1 MAPNSCP
8 RPHSEETAELVL
20 HTLSVCPSVSLPT
33 ADNATGPKAG
43 RPHTFGAVQGAPLE
57 AWPFSL
63 DATVSSSPR
72 PTDPEGPPQPQHSQQ
87 GSPYPA
93 SHLCLCLQGRLLEK
107 PSSPQA
113 STSGPQG
120 RCSRPAPQTLGPCL
134 PPSLVQAHQ
143 GQEGRGGFPA
153 APPCRNP
160 LSARGSG
167 WAGISF
173 LQPASAAH
181 RLLSLRLLGL
191 LGSHGC
197 VYPCMRAAS
206 KTHGMAVKAKQ
217 GLRLPEDK
225 SHTGFPDFPCLHG
238 QGCLLILWPPT
249 SAHYAPLGPFEH
261 LRDQTGLGCPAEASS
276 RGPRSLLGPWSSSSS
291 QASV

>member
-1 MAPNSCP
+1 MRKQQSWYCTHCLSVRLCPCPLETVPQAPKL
-8 RPHSEETAELVL
+8 AGL
-20 HTLSVCPSVSLPT
+20 TLSGLCRELPWKHGPSLWMPPSVAPQ
-33 ADNATGPKAG
+33 GPQIQK
-43 RPHTFGAVQGAPLE
+43 PLL
-57 AWPFSL
+57 S
-63 DATVSSSPR
+63 
-72 PTDPEGPPQPQHSQQ
+72 PQHSQQ
-87 GSPYPA
+87 GSPHPA

-167 WAGISF
+167 WAGISL
-173 LQPASAAH
+173 LQPAKAAH

-249 SAHYAPLGPFEH
+249 SAHYAPLDPFEH

-276 RGPRSLLGPWSSSSS
+276 RGPQSLLGPWSSSSS